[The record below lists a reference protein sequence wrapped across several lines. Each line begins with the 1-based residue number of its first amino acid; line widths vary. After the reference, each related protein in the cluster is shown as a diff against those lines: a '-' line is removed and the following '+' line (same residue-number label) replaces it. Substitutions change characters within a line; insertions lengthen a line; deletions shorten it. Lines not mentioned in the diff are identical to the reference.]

1 MTDNDTQ
8 TLDTHWSQLGIC
20 RGKLDLFFPK
30 VAERPQRRAKREAQ
44 AVAICRQC
52 PVSAECREY
61 GRNNHEYGVWGG
73 ETETERHASGFYLS
87 AMIGLRNRTKVSTSQ
102 Q

>member
-1 MTDNDTQ
+1 MRTNGITDTNIG
-8 TLDTHWSQLGIC
+8 WFEFAIC

-30 VAERPQRRAKREAQ
+30 VAERPERRVKREAE
-44 AVAICRQC
+44 ATKLCRQC

-73 ETETERHASGFYLS
+73 ETEIQRHEAGFDLP
-87 AMIGLRNRTKVSTSQ
+87 AIIGVRKRETLKKSL
-102 Q
+102 